1 MVSQHLWQMP
11 LNAIMSQIWQSL
23 HTCASRGAGAA
34 HSSRQQWEPFAGRR
48 WPTAH
53 YEKARHGQ
61 VWTLHS
67 AVVSGWGGTYKLFL
81 IRLHVLV
88 LFCMPQGQTRRVRA
102 GVRTGYAALDK
113 VSTRFLVWHP
123 GGLSKEKISLP
134 RYALS

>member
-1 MVSQHLWQMP
+1 MAV
-11 LNAIMSQIWQSL
+11 
-23 HTCASRGAGAA
+23 AA
-34 HSSRQQWEPFAGRR
+34 HLCLPGGGLELLTAAGSSGSLLLVGGGPWHIMRR
-48 WPTAH
+48 HDTA
-53 YEKARHGQ
+53 R
-61 VWTLHS
+61 TLHS